1 MSVVGEALLQIPQV
15 SFQTREV
22 GLYRMEFWK
31 PVFLLHT
38 RRQEILV
45 TRQVR
50 ETLS

>member
-38 RRQEILV
+38 QE
-45 TRQVR
+45 TGDSCDQA
-50 ETLS
+50 S